1 MLRAAA
7 VLLALTSTAAAE
19 QRESYRSQIL
29 TADAVA
35 TTSFVA
41 GLRLQDDHLV
51 IGGVGAYAFGAP
63 LVHLANRQVLRGMA
77 SLALRIALPPLAER
91 HLGEGQRC
99 TSCIDDPLFPNRTGL
114 FLGFVAAM
122 VIDSALIARP
132 VEKPVRGWAPTAS
145 AHRDGFTVG
154 ATGRF

>member
-1 MLRAAA
+1 MLRVVV
-7 VLLALTSTAAAE
+7 VLLALTSTASAD
-19 QRESYRSQIL
+19 SYRSQVL
-29 TADAVA
+29 TADAIA
-35 TTSFVA
+35 TTTFVG
-41 GLRLQDDHLV
+41 GLRLEDDRLV
-51 IGGVGAYAFGAP
+51 IGGVGMYAFGAP

-77 SLALRIALPPLAER
+77 SLALRIALPPLAEK

-99 TSCIDDPLFPNRTGL
+99 TNCIDDPLFPNRTGL

-132 VEKPVRGWAPTAS
+132 VEKPVRGWAPTAG
-145 AHRDGFTVG
+145 ATRDGFTVG